1 MNHVQLHNALA
12 EVIAGVK
19 SKKMK
24 AQDAA
29 AICKAANEIT
39 KLHDKE
45 MNVMKTLGVPV
56 DLPLFGLAKVKN
68 PVIRSIKS
76 ASKQISK

>member
-12 EVIAGVK
+12 DVITGVK

-29 AICKAANEIT
+29 AICKAANEMT

-45 MNVMKTLGVPV
+45 MNVMKALGVPV

-68 PVIRSIKS
+68 PITRVIKS
-76 ASKQISK
+76 ASKQIAK

>member
-1 MNHVQLHNALA
+1 MTHTQLHNALA
-12 EVIAGVK
+12 DVINGVK

-24 AQDAA
+24 AQEAA

-45 MNVMKTLGVPV
+45 MNLMKTLGVPV
-56 DLPLFGLAKVKN
+56 DLPLFGLSKIKAPQVKQL
-68 PVIRSIKS
+68 K
-76 ASKQISK
+76 K